1 MVCRRM
7 KLTLII
13 TSVRLMVNYERD
25 QIYYPTLVTKM
36 TDLVGTVLRRTRPPV
51 KPTRASYR

>member
-36 TDLVGTVLRRTRPPV
+36 TDLVGTVLRRTRP
-51 KPTRASYR
+51 R